1 MGLHSARSEIVNMM
15 RFHLLHMLFSGDG
28 QAMYSE
34 REREQCSAMM
44 LHLSSDAHKEMMRSM
59 YATAWMMMMLR
70 REILSAHLIYRL
82 AMSWQC
88 EQHSVQRI
96 ELRTDEDSKR
106 VVELDFQCRELM

>member
-1 MGLHSARSEIVNMM
+1 MGK
-15 RFHLLHMLFSGDG
+15 
-28 QAMYSE
+28 QCTE

-59 YATAWMMMMLR
+59 YATVWMMMMLR

-106 VVELDFQCRELM
+106 VE